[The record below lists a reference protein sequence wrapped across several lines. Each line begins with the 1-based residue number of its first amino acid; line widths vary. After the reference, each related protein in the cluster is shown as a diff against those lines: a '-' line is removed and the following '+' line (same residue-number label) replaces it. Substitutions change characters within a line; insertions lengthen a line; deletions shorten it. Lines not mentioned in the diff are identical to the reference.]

1 MNEKLAAIEA
11 QLEEIRS
18 EAQREIEEM
27 RQRIRTAED
36 NALQSAEAL
45 LHARE
50 SGDPEMYARAAAD
63 NRTAKDIAEMY
74 AKKIEQTETK
84 SLISEQEYLDIK
96 QDILREIQAHSSR
109 TKIQAYALI
118 QQMKDLRDDLNAEV
132 QRSNRLLQQVQ
143 REIYRAPKVQV
154 TENGHKMA
162 IMDDT
167 YKQVQVLGALN
178 TIVNS
183 HAWTVLSEN
192 QKTIRR

>member
-84 SLISEQEYLDIK
+84 SLISEKEYKGIK
-96 QDILREIQAHSSR
+96 EDILKEIQAHSAK
-109 TKIQAYALI
+109 TKTKAKELI
-118 QQMKDLRDDLNAEV
+118 LQLEELRDDLGQEA
-132 QRSNRLLQQVQ
+132 QKSNGLLHQLQ
-143 REIYRAPKVQV
+143 REIYREPKIK
-154 TENGHKMA
+154 EEGGFKMA
-162 IMDDT
+162 TMDDT
-167 YKQVQVLGALN
+167 YNNDKVLGALN
-178 TIVNS
+178 NVVNS
-183 HAWTVLSEN
+183 YAYTVFN
-192 QKTIRR
+192 DTDKQ